1 MLAITDSTN
10 DINIIN
16 ECLNNSTFKFTIF
29 LFIFTYDCMPLFAIK
44 KIAINNIIF
53 CKIIVDNTK
62 IIPVFIPELANIAAT
77 VYPNENPL
85 YKQAK

>member
-1 MLAITDSTN
+1 
-10 DINIIN
+10 
-16 ECLNNSTFKFTIF
+16 
-29 LFIFTYDCMPLFAIK
+29 MPLFAIK

-62 IIPVFIPELANIAAT
+62 IIPVFIPELANIAVT